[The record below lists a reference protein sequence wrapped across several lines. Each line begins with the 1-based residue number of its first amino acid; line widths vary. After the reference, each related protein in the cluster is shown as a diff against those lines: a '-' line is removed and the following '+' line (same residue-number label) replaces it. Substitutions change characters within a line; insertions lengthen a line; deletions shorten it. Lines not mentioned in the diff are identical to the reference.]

1 VGAGWAGLAA
11 AVAAR
16 DAGHSVTLMDAART
30 AGGRARTVPITLPD
44 GSTHRLDNGQH
55 ILIGAYRDTL
65 ALMTRVGLNPDVLCH
80 RSPLRLLDAQGQ
92 GLRLPNWPAPLDAL
106 WGIATARGWPL
117 ADRLSLLR
125 HAIGWRWSGF
135 TCPDHLT
142 VAQLC
147 QPMSARLMARFIEPL
162 CVSALNTPAAQAS
175 AQVFLRV
182 LKDSLLGPPG
192 GSHLLIPRYSLGE
205 LLPDAALAWLQH
217 PAPESTTARS
227 TGPVPRSAGSPVQIR
242 LGHRVCHLARPS
254 TPVGHTN
261 LGQATPTAHTRW
273 LLDGEPFDQVILAV
287 PAWEAARLV
296 MDLNPLWSTCAQQ
309 LRHEAIATVYTL
321 SDVSVR
327 LPSPML
333 ALHSDTHAP
342 AQFVF
347 DRGQLNGPAGLLA
360 WVVSAATGTRADIED
375 GVRGQAR
382 RQLGIPVQTLLTVT
396 EKRATFACT
405 PGLRRPPTHI
415 APGLM
420 ACGDYVTGPYPA
432 TLEGAV
438 RSGLAA
444 AAELGTAG
452 SK

>member
-1 VGAGWAGLAA
+1 LAA

-16 DAGHSVTLMDAART
+16 TAGHAVTLMEAARVP
-30 AGGRARTVPITLPD
+30 GGRARTLSVTLPD

-65 ALMTRVGLNPDVLCH
+65 ALMATVGLRPEQLCH
-80 RSPLRLLDAQGQ
+80 RSPLQLLDAQGR
-92 GLRLPNWPAPLDAL
+92 GLRLPNWPAPLDAV

-117 ADRLSLLR
+117 ADRMSLLL

-135 TCPDHLT
+135 TCPHRLT

-147 QPMSARLMARFIEPL
+147 RRMSATLMAGFIEPL
-162 CVSALNTPAAQAS
+162 CVSALNTPATQAS

-182 LKDSLLGPPG
+182 LHDSLMGPPG
-192 GSHLLIPRYSLGE
+192 SSHVLIPRYALGE

-217 PAPESTTARS
+217 PARTVLPTPATATAS
-227 TGPVPRSAGSPVQIR
+227 EPTGEPAQVK
-242 LGHRVCHLARPS
+242 LGHRVHHLTRP
-254 TPVGHTN
+254 TTATEHPDLMHT
-261 LGQATPTAHTRW
+261 HTGRTGW

-296 MDLNPLWSTCAQQ
+296 ADINPDWSACAQQ

-321 SDVSVR
+321 SEPGVR
-327 LPSPML
+327 LHGPMI
-333 ALHSDTHAP
+333 ALHSNAQAP

-360 WVVSAATGTRADIED
+360 WVVSAASGTRAEI
-375 GVRGQAR
+375 QAAVQR
-382 RQLGIPVQTLLTVT
+382 QAHQQLGIAARAVLTGV
-396 EKRATFACT
+396 EKRATFACA
-405 PGLRRPPTHI
+405 PHVFRPQANI
-415 APGLM
+415 APGLS
-420 ACGDYVTGPYPA
+420 ACGDYVAGPYPA

-438 RSGLAA
+438 RSGRAA
-444 AAELGTAG
+444 AAGL
-452 SK
+452 S